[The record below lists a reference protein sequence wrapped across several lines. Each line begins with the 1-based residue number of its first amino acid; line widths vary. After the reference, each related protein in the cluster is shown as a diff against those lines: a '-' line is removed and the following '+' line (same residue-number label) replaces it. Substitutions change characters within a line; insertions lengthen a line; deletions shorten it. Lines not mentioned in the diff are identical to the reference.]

1 MKKLKML
8 TTIAIA
14 AATFLLHG
22 TALAQTQ
29 GGADAQNMDQQ
40 AFENMAR
47 QASSSPQEQQA
58 ALQLFQ
64 KMSPE
69 QQQAAIE
76 RFQNLDPKLQQDV
89 MQQVQNAAPQMQQ
102 NGMPQVQDMDPQQ
115 MQNAMHQRVN
125 DSLRDQMGVTNDTEW
140 SLIEEKINA
149 VKKAQM
155 AGLAD
160 SGMVE
165 MMSLFGMG
173 GGRRD
178 GVGFPAM
185 LGRPS
190 PESEALRQAIDADAP
205 TAQIKTLTAKIKVV
219 RKEKL
224 TKLAKA
230 QEELRAVLTTRQE
243 AIATIAGLLN

>member
-1 MKKLKML
+1 ML
-8 TTIAIA
+8 TTIAAA
-14 AATFLLHG
+14 AATFWLFG

-29 GGADAQNMDQQ
+29 GGADVQNMNQQ
-40 AFENMAR
+40 DFEAATR

-64 KMSPE
+64 KMNPE

-76 RFQNLDPKLQQDV
+76 RFQNLDPKLQQET
-89 MQQVQNAAPQMQQ
+89 MQQVQNVAPQMQP
-102 NGMPQVQDMDPQQ
+102 NAMPQVQGMDPQQ
-115 MQNAMHQRVN
+115 MQNATQQRSN
-125 DSLRDQMGVTNDTEW
+125 DSLREQMGVTNDVEW
-140 SLIEEKINA
+140 ALIQEKINA

-155 AGLAD
+155 ASLAN

-173 GGRRD
+173 GGRR
-178 GVGFPAM
+178 GGSGYLAM

-190 PESEALRQAIDADAP
+190 PESDALRQAIDSDAP
-205 TAQIKTLTAKIKVV
+205 TAQLKTLTAKLKGV

-224 TKLAKA
+224 MKLAKA
-230 QEELRAVLTTRQE
+230 QEELRALLTTRQE
-243 AIATIAGLLN
+243 AVATMAGLFD